1 LGGLS
6 GWVVG
11 DCVVVVGGGSIGFGA
26 SRRGGSGLSVV
37 GLTLGVVGAW
47 WGGAGD
53 VLEVVGVRRGSDG
66 VDSEKRGGG
75 VFIGSCGFCG
85 EESWA
90 KFCPLRRACRLC
102 TTGLRRGA
110 AVTVE
115 GLVLGYV
122 GREVGWYGGR
132 ESFDVGGSGSCR
144 REQIPSSSFTVARS
158 RASAGW
164 GGLEEGG

>member
-11 DCVVVVGGGSIGFGA
+11 DCVVVVGGGSIGFGV

-47 WGGAGD
+47 LGGAGD
-53 VLEVVGVRRGSDG
+53 VLEVVGGRRGSDG
-66 VDSEKRGGG
+66 VGSEKRGGG

-90 KFCPLRRACRLC
+90 KFCPFRRACRLRA
-102 TTGLRRGA
+102 TGLRRGA
-110 AVTVE
+110 AVTVG

-122 GREVGWYGGR
+122 GREIGWCGGR
-132 ESFDVGGSGSCR
+132 EGFDVGGIGSFR
-144 REQIPSSSFTVARS
+144 REQIPSSSCAVARS
-158 RASAGW
+158 RASAG
-164 GGLEEGG
+164 